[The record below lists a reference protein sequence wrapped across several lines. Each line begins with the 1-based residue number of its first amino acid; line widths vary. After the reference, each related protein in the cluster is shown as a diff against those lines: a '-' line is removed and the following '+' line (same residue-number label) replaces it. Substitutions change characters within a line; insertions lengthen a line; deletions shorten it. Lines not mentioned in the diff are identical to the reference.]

1 MAAIDQRRQA
11 ARTAVNSVEYASGPP
26 AGRGPRTGGW
36 LALALVLAYLVAIVA
51 VAVLLHIAGVAMRGN
66 ETTWDRAIFT
76 SINAASLTG
85 FQQTVGIR
93 EMSAAGSSGPLILLA
108 LTFAGTL
115 TSLIVGGLAAAR
127 ILGMPHTPTQ
137 IVWAAV
143 LTVLLTTVVGA
154 AALSGAGRSIFE
166 AVFQSASSFANSGLW
181 LGQTPSITSVAT
193 FLVLLPLAVLGG
205 LGLPVLIEVTD
216 RIFGGPPLS
225 RHSRTVLALAGCFYL
240 GGLIVLVLAQTP
252 AALGGGNA
260 AWRNTLISCSV
271 AAINTRSAGLPV
283 QTPAAFTA
291 AGQWLLMLLMLIG
304 AAPAGTAA
312 GLKTTTLFQLGRGIR
327 DALAGRTMHRV
338 VGIAAVWLCSYLLV
352 LLTGF
357 LLLLSVAPQIP
368 ADRSLFMACS
378 AIGNVG
384 LSHDPISNVG
394 SGLLVLSG
402 LMLFGRLAPLAI
414 LWWTARTDSGA
425 DVLVG

>member
-1 MAAIDQRRQA
+1 MAALDQRRQSARGAYEPVDYA
-11 ARTAVNSVEYASGPP
+11 AGGSARRDSRAGGSLAVG
-26 AGRGPRTGGW
+26 
-36 LALALVLAYLVAIVA
+36 LVLAYLVTTIA
-51 VAVLLHIAGVAMRGN
+51 VAVLLHFAGVAMRGN

-76 SINAASLTG
+76 SVNAASLTG

-115 TSLIVGGLAAAR
+115 MSLIVGGLAAAR
-127 ILGMPHTPTQ
+127 ILGMPHTPVQ
-137 IVWAAV
+137 IVLAAFS
-143 LTVLLTTVVGA
+143 TVLLTTVVGA

-181 LGQTPSITSVAT
+181 PGPSPSITSVAT
-193 FLVLLPLAVLGG
+193 FLVLLPLAVIGG

-225 RHSRTVLALAGCFYL
+225 RHSRTVLALAGWFYL
-240 GGLIVLVLAQTP
+240 GGLIVLVLAQIP
-252 AALGGGNA
+252 AALGGGNG

-271 AAINTRSAGLPV
+271 AAINTRSAGLPI

-291 AGQWLLMLLMLIG
+291 ASQWLLMLLMLIG
-304 AAPAGTAA
+304 AAPAGTA
-312 GLKTTTLFQLGRGIR
+312 GGVKTTTLLQLGRGLR
-327 DALAGRTMHRV
+327 DALAGRTTHRV
-338 VGIAAVWLCSYLLV
+338 VGIAAIWTCSYLLA
-352 LLTGF
+352 LLIGL

-368 ADRSLFMACS
+368 ADRSLFLACS
-378 AIGNVG
+378 ALGNVG

-402 LMLFGRLAPLAI
+402 LMLFGRLGPLVI
-414 LWWTARTDSGA
+414 LWWTARTTSDV